1 MTARSEIHCLLQELY
16 AARVRSDLDGL
27 CRIFS
32 TEATFRI
39 AGISRHVSPIAV
51 TAVGI
56 NEIRQ
61 WLTLLLKTF
70 QVHDQVILTLII
82 ENGRAAVHWRAK
94 IYSRITG
101 TRVPTE
107 LVDLVEVRD
116 GHVVSYTEFLAPCR

>member
-1 MTARSEIHCLLQELY
+1 MTARSEIRCLLQELY

-70 QVHDQVILTLII
+70 QVHDQVILTVII
-82 ENGRAAVHWRAK
+82 ENDRAAVHWRAK

-101 TRVPTE
+101 TMVPTE

>member
-1 MTARSEIHCLLQELY
+1 LIARSEIHSLLQELY

-27 CRIFS
+27 CRVFS
-32 TEATFRI
+32 REATFRI
-39 AGISRHVSPIAV
+39 AGISRHVSPIGV

-56 NEIRQ
+56 HEIRQ

-70 QVHDQVILTLII
+70 HVNEQIILTVTI
-82 ENGRAAVHWRAK
+82 EDDRAAVHWRAK

-101 TRVPTE
+101 TTVPTE

-116 GHVVSYTEFLAPCR
+116 GQVVSYTEFLAPCR

>member
-51 TAVGI
+51 MAVGI

-70 QVHDQVILTLII
+70 QIHDQVILTLLI

-101 TRVPTE
+101 TTVPTE